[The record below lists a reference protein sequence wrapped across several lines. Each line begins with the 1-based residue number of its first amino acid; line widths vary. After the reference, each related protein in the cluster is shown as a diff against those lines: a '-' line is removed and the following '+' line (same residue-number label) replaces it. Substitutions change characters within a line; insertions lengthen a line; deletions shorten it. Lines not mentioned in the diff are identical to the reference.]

1 MGGPPLVGQVRG
13 LNALKSYFLGGGQ
26 RINAQASQMWS
37 ASRSTNQ
44 TVDLKMWRQEVVLE
58 GRAGR

>member
-1 MGGPPLVGQVRG
+1 MGGPPLVARQKASMPSKVI
-13 LNALKSYFLGGGQ
+13 FGGGGAKN
-26 RINAQASQMWS
+26 NAQASMWS